1 MSYNNRAK
9 EAFYSGNYAK
19 AIDIY
24 EEAISDQP
32 ELAHIYRF
40 SLQLVQRKLDLSHA
54 EGQASEL
61 RRNKMAIIGSP
72 TVSPAV
78 PAKAHARVML
88 EDLYREVG
96 DTAQYLPLVDAAHSP
111 LVSILMTAHN
121 VAGYIEQAVTS
132 VLRQTWPRL
141 ELIVVDDA
149 SSDETWAILQRLAKS
164 EASLRCQR
172 LNTNLGTYF
181 AKNYALTLAQGDF
194 IFFQDGDDLCHPDRI
209 RLGMQELNQPGVVC
223 VRGAYSRV
231 QFPSGQVIPV
241 NGLVKKLG
249 LITLGVR
256 RTVFDDIGF
265 FNCTSK
271 ASDDEFFQRLKAWI
285 AEKGG
290 KIRDLKLPLY
300 FNTLREGSLF
310 ADMIANDPA
319 AEGNIVQLP
328 SPSRASYVKA
338 FTCKHKELRKDDFK
352 RFFHF
357 PVLRDLIPVAP
368 DMTYL
373 PNPALP
379 IVATLCSSPERAEL
393 LRQTLKS
400 LAPQVDAFHVYLDR
414 YDTIPEFVRLCH
426 PQVKVLLSKDM
437 TGPGDTGKF
446 LPFSS
451 LSEACYYFVADDGIV
466 YPPDYAASMIRRIEH
481 YNRQVVIGVHG
492 VLVPDQPEGYHS
504 NYRKVFS
511 SKHGLERDAL
521 VNNLGTGTMG
531 FYSGLL
537 QGLDVSYFRKPG
549 MTDLFLSVYCK
560 ERLIPMVAIARPE
573 NWLQERVSPTASLY
587 QESPHNNTEQTMLIR
602 ENQPWG
608 YEAIRRAVEGACAR
622 EKDARIGQRLQD
634 LVPDL
639 HACLR

>member
-1 MSYNNRAK
+1 MSYSNQAK

-24 EEAISDQP
+24 EEAISAQP
-32 ELAHIYRF
+32 ELADMYRF
-40 SLQLVQRKLDLSHA
+40 NLKLVRRKLSLYTVES
-54 EGQASEL
+54 Q
-61 RRNKMAIIGSP
+61 
-72 TVSPAV
+72 VSPLIQSDIAVSKSFAV
-78 PAKAHARVML
+78 PIKESAPVML
-88 EDLYREVG
+88 EDLYREVA
-96 DTAQYLPLVDAAHSP
+96 DAVQCLPAVDRANSP
-111 LVSILMTAHN
+111 LVSVLMTAHN

-149 SSDETWAILQRLAKS
+149 SSDGTWAILQRLAKS
-164 EASLRCQR
+164 EANLRCLQ

-181 AKNYALTLAQGDF
+181 AKNYALTVAQGDF

-209 RLGMQELNQPGVVC
+209 RLGMHELNQPGVLC

-231 QFPSGQVIPV
+231 LFPSGQVIPV

-256 RTVFDDIGF
+256 RSVFDDIGF

-290 KIRDLKLPLY
+290 KIRDLKVPLY
-300 FNTLREGSLF
+300 FNTLRDGSLF

-328 SPSRASYVKA
+328 SPSRASYVKV
-338 FTCKHKELRKDDFK
+338 FSSKHKELRKDDFK
-352 RFFHF
+352 RFFRF
-357 PVLRDLIPVAP
+357 PVLRDLMPVAP

-379 IVATLCSSPERAEL
+379 IVATLCSIPERAEL
-393 LRQTLKS
+393 LRKTLES

-414 YDTIPEFVRLCH
+414 YDTIPDFVRMCH
-426 PQVKVLLSKDM
+426 PKMKVVLSRDV
-437 TGPGDTGKF
+437 PALGDTSKF

-451 LSEACYYFVADDGIV
+451 LSEECYYLTADDNV
-466 YPPDYAASMIRRIEH
+466 LYPPDYVASIIRRIEQ
-481 YNRQVVIGVHG
+481 YGRQVVIGVHG
-492 VLVPDQPEGYHS
+492 VLVPDQPEGYS
-504 NYRKVFS
+504 SDYRKVFS
-511 SKHGLERDAL
+511 VKNGLERDAL
-521 VNNLGTGTMG
+521 VNNLGSGTVG

-537 QGLDVSYFRKPG
+537 QGLDLNYFRKPG

-560 ERLIPMVAIARPE
+560 DRLIPMVAIARPE
-573 NWLQERVSPTASLY
+573 NWLQEIALPTK
-587 QESPHNNTEQTMLIR
+587 SPHREFHQSDTEQAMLIR
-602 ENQPWG
+602 ENRPWG
-608 YEAIRRAVEGACAR
+608 YEAIHRAVEGACAR
-622 EKDARIGQRLQD
+622 EKDTKIGQRLRD
-634 LVPDL
+634 LIPDL

>member
-1 MSYNNRAK
+1 MSYSNQAK
-9 EAFYSGNYAK
+9 EAFYSGNYVK
-19 AIDIY
+19 AIGIY
-24 EEAISDQP
+24 EEAISEQP

-40 SLQLVQRKLDLSHA
+40 HLNLVRRRLNLSPGKAQTLPLRQSDTEVA
-54 EGQASEL
+54 ESPPASIKE
-61 RRNKMAIIGSP
+61 RAP
-72 TVSPAV
+72 
-78 PAKAHARVML
+78 VML
-88 EDLYREVG
+88 EDLYREAAEAVMNLPAIE
-96 DTAQYLPLVDAAHSP
+96 TANSP
-111 LVSILMTAHN
+111 LVSVLMTAHN

-149 SSDETWAILQRLAKS
+149 SNDETWAILQRLAKS
-164 EASLRCQR
+164 EANLRCLR

-181 AKNYALTLAQGDF
+181 AKNYALTVAQGDF

-209 RLGMQELNQPGVVC
+209 RLGMHELNQPGVVC

-256 RTVFDDIGF
+256 RSVFDDIGF

-271 ASDDEFFQRLKAWI
+271 ASDDEFFQRLKTWI
-285 AEKGG
+285 VEKGG
-290 KIRDLKLPLY
+290 KIRDLKAPLY
-300 FNTLREGSLF
+300 FNTLRDGSLF

-328 SPSRASYVKA
+328 SPSRASYVKV
-338 FTCKHKELRKDDFK
+338 FSSKHKELRKDDFK
-352 RFFHF
+352 RFFRF
-357 PVLRDLIPVAP
+357 PVVRDLLPVAP

-379 IVATLCSSPERAEL
+379 IVAALCSIPERAEL

-414 YDTIPEFVRLCH
+414 YDTIPDFVRMCH
-426 PQVKVLLSKDM
+426 PQVKVVLSRDVP
-437 TGPGDTGKF
+437 GLGDTSKF
-446 LPFSS
+446 LPFPS
-451 LSEACYYFVADDGIV
+451 LSEECYYLTADDNV
-466 YPPDYAASMIRRIEH
+466 LYPPDYVASVIRRIEL
-481 YNRQVVIGVHG
+481 YGRQVVIGVHG
-492 VLVPDQPEGYHS
+492 VLVPDHPEEYS
-504 NYRKVFS
+504 SDYRKVFS
-511 SKHGLERDAL
+511 MKNGLERDAL
-521 VNNLGTGTMG
+521 VNNLGTGTVG
-531 FYSGLL
+531 LYSGLL
-537 QGLDVSYFRKPG
+537 RGLDLSHFRKPG

-573 NWLQERVSPTASLY
+573 NWLQEIALPTKSSHREVHQSY
-587 QESPHNNTEQTMLIR
+587 TEHAMLVR
-602 ENQPWG
+602 ENRPWG
-608 YEAIRRAVEGACAR
+608 YAAIHRAVEGACAR
-622 EKDARIGQRLQD
+622 EKDEKIVQHLRALM
-634 LVPDL
+634 PDL

>member
-1 MSYNNRAK
+1 MSYNNQAK
-9 EAFYSGNYAK
+9 EAFYAGNYAK

-24 EEAISDQP
+24 EEAISAQP
-32 ELAHIYRF
+32 ELADIYRF
-40 SLQLVQRKLDLSHA
+40 NLKLVRRKLSFPPVKS
-54 EGQASEL
+54 QASPL
-61 RRNKMAIIGSP
+61 RQSDTAVSK
-72 TVSPAV
+72 SPAA
-78 PAKAHARVML
+78 PIKERAPVML
-88 EDLYREVG
+88 EDLYREVA
-96 DTAQYLPLVDAAHSP
+96 DAVQCLPAVDRANSP
-111 LVSILMTAHN
+111 LVSVLMTTHN

-271 ASDDEFFQRLKAWI
+271 ASDDEFFQRLKTWI

-328 SPSRASYVKA
+328 SPSRASYVKV
-338 FTCKHKELRKDDFK
+338 FSSKHKELGKDDFK
-352 RFFHF
+352 RFFRF
-357 PVLRDLIPVAP
+357 PVVRDLIPVAP

-379 IVATLCSSPERAEL
+379 IVATLCSIPDRAEL
-393 LRQTLKS
+393 LRQTMKS

-414 YDTIPEFVRLCH
+414 YDTIPDFVRMYH
-426 PQVKVLLSKDM
+426 PQVKVVLSKDVP
-437 TGPGDTGKF
+437 GLGDTSKF

-451 LSEACYYFVADDGIV
+451 LSEECYYLTADDNIL
-466 YPPDYAASMIRRIEH
+466 YPPDYVASMIRRIEH
-481 YNRQVVIGVHG
+481 YGRQVVIGVQG
-492 VLVPDQPEGYHS
+492 VLVPDHPERYS
-504 NYRKVFS
+504 SDYLKIFS
-511 SKHGLERDAL
+511 LKNGLERDAL
-521 VNNLGTGTMG
+521 VNNLGTGTVG

-537 QGLDVSYFRKPG
+537 RGLDLSHFHKPD
-549 MTDLFLSVYCK
+549 MADLFLSVYCK
-560 ERLIPMVAIARPE
+560 GRLIPMVVIARPE
-573 NWLQERVSPTASLY
+573 NWLQEIVSPTKSSHREFN
-587 QESPHNNTEQTMLIR
+587 QSHTEQAILIR
-602 ENQPWG
+602 ENRPWG
-608 YEAIRRAVEGACAR
+608 YEAIQRAVEGACVR
-622 EKDARIGQRLQD
+622 EKDVKIEQRLRD

-639 HACLR
+639 HACMR

>member
-1 MSYNNRAK
+1 MSYNNQAK

-24 EEAISDQP
+24 EEAISEQP
-32 ELAHIYRF
+32 ELADIYRF
-40 SLQLVQRKLDLSHA
+40 NLKLVRRKLSLSPV
-54 EGQASEL
+54 ESQASPL
-61 RRNKMAIIGSP
+61 RQSDTAVTQAP
-72 TVSPAV
+72 TAPI
-78 PAKAHARVML
+78 KACAPVML
-88 EDLYREVG
+88 EDLYREV
-96 DTAQYLPLVDAAHSP
+96 VDAVQCLPAVDRANSP
-111 LVSILMTAHN
+111 LVSVLMTAHN

-149 SSDETWAILQRLAKS
+149 SNDETWAILQRLAKS
-164 EASLRCQR
+164 EANLRCLR

-181 AKNYALTLAQGDF
+181 AKNYALTVAQGDF

-209 RLGMQELNQPGVVC
+209 RLGMHELNQPGVVC

-231 QFPSGQVIPV
+231 LFPSGQVIPV

-256 RTVFDDIGF
+256 RSVFDDIGF

-271 ASDDEFFQRLKAWI
+271 ASDDEFFQRLKTWI
-285 AEKGG
+285 VEKGG
-290 KIRDLKLPLY
+290 KIRDLKVPLY
-300 FNTLREGSLF
+300 FNTLRDGSLF

-328 SPSRASYVKA
+328 SPSRASYVKV
-338 FTCKHKELRKDDFK
+338 FSSKHKELRKDDFK
-352 RFFHF
+352 RFFRF
-357 PVLRDLIPVAP
+357 PVLRDLMPVAP

-379 IVATLCSSPERAEL
+379 IVATLCSIPERAEL
-393 LRQTLKS
+393 LRQTLEG

-414 YDTIPEFVRLCH
+414 YETIPDFVRMCH
-426 PQVKVLLSKDM
+426 PKMKVVLSRDV
-437 TGPGDTGKF
+437 PALGDTSKF

-451 LSEACYYFVADDGIV
+451 LSEECYYLTADDNIL
-466 YPPDYAASMIRRIEH
+466 YPPDYVASMIRRIEH
-481 YNRQVVIGVHG
+481 YDRQVVIGVQG
-492 VLVPDQPEGYHS
+492 VLVPDQPEGYS
-504 NYRKVFS
+504 SDYRKVFS
-511 SKHGLERDAL
+511 LKNGLERDAL
-521 VNNLGTGTMG
+521 VNNLGTGTVG

-537 QGLDVSYFRKPG
+537 QGLDLSYFRKPG
-549 MTDLFLSVYCK
+549 TTDLFLSVYCK
-560 ERLIPMVAIARPE
+560 DRLIPMVAIARPE
-573 NWLQERVSPTASLY
+573 NWLQEIALPTKSPYREFHQSD
-587 QESPHNNTEQTMLIR
+587 TEQAMLIR
-602 ENQPWG
+602 ENRPWG
-608 YEAIRRAVEGACAR
+608 YEAIHRAVEGACAR
-622 EKDARIGQRLQD
+622 EKDAKIGQRLRD

>member
-1 MSYNNRAK
+1 MSYSNQAK
-9 EAFYSGNYAK
+9 EAFYSCNYAK

-24 EEAISDQP
+24 EEAISKQP

-40 SLQLVQRKLDLSHA
+40 NLNLVRRRLS
-54 EGQASEL
+54 
-61 RRNKMAIIGSP
+61 
-72 TVSPAV
+72 VSPRGVQESSPRRSDTLVIESSA
-78 PAKAHARVML
+78 ASIKASAPVML
-88 EDLYREVG
+88 EDLYREVA
-96 DTAQYLPLVDAAHSP
+96 DAVRCLPAVDRANSP
-111 LVSILMTAHN
+111 LVSVLMTAHN

-132 VLRQTWPRL
+132 VLRQTWLRL

-149 SSDETWAILQRLAKS
+149 SNDETWAILQRLAKS
-164 EASLRCQR
+164 EANLRCLR

-181 AKNYALTLAQGDF
+181 AKNYALTFAQGDF
-194 IFFQDGDDLCHPDRI
+194 IFFQDGDDLSHPDRI
-209 RLGMQELNQPGVVC
+209 RLGMHELNQPGVVC

-231 QFPSGQVIPV
+231 RFPSGQVIPV

-256 RTVFDDIGF
+256 RSVFDDIGF

-290 KIRDLKLPLY
+290 KIRDLKVPLY
-300 FNTLREGSLF
+300 FNTLRDGSLF

-338 FTCKHKELRKDDFK
+338 FSCKHKELLKDDFK
-352 RFFHF
+352 RFFRF

-379 IVATLCSSPERAEL
+379 IVAALCSIPERAEL
-393 LRQTLKS
+393 LRQTLES
-400 LAPQVDAFHVYLDR
+400 LAPQVDAVHVYLDR
-414 YDTIPEFVRLCH
+414 YDTIPDFVRMCH
-426 PQVKVLLSKDM
+426 PQVKVVLSRDVP
-437 TGPGDTGKF
+437 GLGDTSKF

-451 LSEACYYFVADDGIV
+451 LSEGCYYLTADDNV
-466 YPPDYAASMIRRIEH
+466 QYPPDYVASIIRRIEQ
-481 YNRQVVIGVHG
+481 YDRQVVIGVHG
-492 VLVPDQPEGYHS
+492 VLVPDQPEGYS
-504 NYRKVFS
+504 SDYRKVLS
-511 SKHGLERDAL
+511 LKNGLERDAL
-521 VNNLGTGTMG
+521 VNNLGTGTVG

-537 QGLDVSYFRKPG
+537 QGLDLSHFHKPG

-560 ERLIPMVAIARPE
+560 DRLIPMVAIARPE
-573 NWLQERVSPTASLY
+573 NWLQEIALPPERSHRVFHQSD
-587 QESPHNNTEQTMLIR
+587 TEQAMLIR
-602 ENQPWG
+602 ENRPWG
-608 YEAIRRAVEGACAR
+608 YEAIHRAVEGACAR
-622 EKDARIGQRLQD
+622 EKDVKIWQRLRD